1 MKIFEAMAM
10 GKTVIS
16 TSVGAEGL
24 PVTNGKNIIIEDD
37 PACFGEKII
46 DLLKNRQKRKEIGS
60 AAYTFVYKYFTWRKV
75 AEEFAKICRETL
87 INNN

>member
-37 PACFGEKII
+37 PACFSEKIV

-60 AAYTFVYKYFTWRKV
+60 AAYTFVHKYFTCQRV
-75 AEEFAKICRETL
+75 AEEFSEICKKTSKK
-87 INNN
+87 